1 MIIRAIEIRKIWVEP
16 GRPGYLVF
24 VADNE
29 GYRGI
34 GEATPLDGTTLDTA
48 VECEAALRATRPCH
62 VFLRD
67 ESPDAV
73 REAVTVVPEVAPSAR
88 FALECALL
96 DLVARRRQLSVAE
109 LLSDVKPTHSVVLNH
124 LISNLEMDAPKQA
137 RDAIAEGF
145 SVLKAKVGKRPF
157 SEEFPLLQGLR
168 NAIGFD
174 FSLRL
179 DANGRWSPEE
189 ARLYLE
195 QLRQIH
201 PEYVEQPTN
210 VVALRGFGPTEVPWA
225 ADESLRIVG
234 EAERLL
240 DLGVCS
246 TFVLKP
252 LMLGS
257 LLRAHQI
264 ARQATA
270 RGVSVVLTHCFDGPT
285 ALAFYAELALALA
298 PDISACGIA
307 PHAGV
312 VRWPFPAVSEH
323 FRTTAWVQPVSS
335 IGCGI
340 SIP

>member
-1 MIIRAIEIRKIWVEP
+1 MRVRAIEIRKIWVEP
-16 GRPGYLVF
+16 GRPGYLVV
-24 VADNE
+24 VADE
-29 GYRGI
+29 DGVRGI
-34 GEATPLDGTTLDTA
+34 GEATPLDGTTLDTS
-48 VECEAALRATRPCH
+48 VECEAALRAVRPCH

-73 REAVTVVPEVAPSAR
+73 REAVTVVPEIAPSAR

-96 DLVARRRQLSVAE
+96 DVLARRKGISVAT
-109 LLSDVKPTHSVVLNH
+109 LLSGSSPTHSVILNH
-124 LISNLEMDAPKQA
+124 LITNLELDAPAQA
-137 RDAIAEGF
+137 QDAIADGF
-145 SVLKAKVGKRPF
+145 RVLKAKVGKRPF
-157 SEEFPLLQGLR
+157 SEEFALLESLR
-168 NAIGFD
+168 EAIGAD
-174 FSLRL
+174 FALRL
-179 DANGRWSPEE
+179 DANGRWSPED
-189 ARLYLE
+189 AQHYLS
-195 QLRQIH
+195 QLRRIN

-210 VVALRGFGPTEVPWA
+210 VVALRAFGPADVPWA

-270 RGVSVVLTHCFDGPT
+270 HGVSVVLTHCFDGPT

-312 VRWPFPAVSEH
+312 YRWPSPALSDH
-323 FRTTAWVQPVSS
+323 FRSTAWVHPVSS
-335 IGCGI
+335 VGCGI
-340 SIP
+340 CIP